1 MQKKGIIVIGIIITI
16 IAITLI
22 FPINPLDIQPKISDN
37 VEVKDSVST
46 TIDEKIE
53 LDETSTIV
61 EEKKH
66 YTISVRDE
74 PIIPK

>member
-22 FPINPLDIQPKISDN
+22 FPINPLDIQPKISDS
-37 VEVKDSVST
+37 VDVKDSAGT
-46 TIDEKIE
+46 AINEKIE
-53 LDETSTIV
+53 LDEVPTIV

-74 PIIPK
+74 PIIP